1 MPFLVALTGR
11 NSVMDWGLWIVLI
24 ILTTI
29 VLWLYFRPK
38 K

>member
-11 NSVMDWGLWIVLI
+11 NSVMDWGLWIILIALFTI
-24 ILTTI
+24 IL
-29 VLWLYFRPK
+29 WLHFRPK